1 MAVHTRL
8 GMQLAMGPAILGGM
22 LVPADGTT
30 ATPRLKV
37 PFFRQGSWIHPIYG
51 EIQGDE
57 PTLSA
62 LVANFAA
69 GVLGRAPYLR
79 IGHDNDAVE
88 RPTFGDTPAL
98 GWVTDVVREGQ
109 ILYALVEPTN
119 QWIVEDVASKTLRYA
134 SAEWDPHYLTKTDP
148 VTDVGPV
155 LLCLALTNEPF
166 LTDLG
171 DVTVVLADR
180 PPVTIALDYA
190 LPAPKAAGKED
201 TQVSDKIE
209 QALEAQTGI
218 LTKLSDWITGGG
230 KPPAAVVAEPPKADD
245 AAQKLAEA
253 QQAAATAQAQLLAER
268 TARETAEK
276 AAHATRVEAE
286 ATRLVAAGIP
296 PVVVTAFKPLLLAAR
311 GERQTIKLAD
321 PSGAEADAPLYDRL
335 VAGIEALPDAH
346 RVKFSQNGTV
356 ESKPPGEHDTDP
368 NDPAVQE
375 KARKLAAEYA
385 GMAGSKLADPP
396 KGNGT
401 H

>member
-22 LVPADGTT
+22 LMPADGTT

-79 IGHDNDAVE
+79 IGHDNDAVG

-180 PPVTIALDYA
+180 PPVTIAMDYA

-230 KPPAAVVAEPPKADD
+230 KPPAAVVEPPKDD
-245 AAQKLAEA
+245 AARKLAEA
-253 QQAAATAQAQLLAER
+253 QQVAATAQAQLLAER

-276 AAHATRVEAE
+276 AAHVTRVEAE

-296 PVVVTAFKPLLLAAR
+296 PVQVAKLKPLLLAAR
-311 GERQTIKLAD
+311 GERGTIKLAD
-321 PSGAEADAPLYDRL
+321 SAGTEADAPLYDSL
-335 VAGIEALPDAH
+335 LALAEALPDAH
-346 RVKFSQNGTV
+346 RVTFSQNGTV
-356 ESKPPGEHDTDP
+356 ESKPPGEQDTDP
-368 NDPAVQE
+368 KDPAVQD
-375 KARKLAAEYA
+375 KARKLAEEFA
-385 GMAGSKLADPP
+385 GMAGAKLADPP